1 MRHRRDV
8 GANRTAPL
16 AAVALAVGLLAGAP
30 AAAGEHEEEQRS
42 SPEEMA
48 REGAERILRA
58 IEGLLDMIPQYG
70 TPYVDEDGNIVIP
83 RIDTPR
89 GEEEA
94 PGDREDE
101 AEPPAVTETKA

>member
-8 GANRTAPL
+8 GAGRTTRL
-16 AAVALAVGLLAGAP
+16 AAAVLAVGLLAGTP
-30 AAAGEHEEEQRS
+30 AAAGERGGEQES

-70 TPYVDEDGNIVIP
+70 APYVDEDGNIVIP
-83 RIDTPR
+83 RVDTPR
-89 GEEEA
+89 GEEET
-94 PGDREDE
+94 PEGGEDE
-101 AEPPAVTETKA
+101 AEPPDVTETKA

>member
-1 MRHRRDV
+1 MQHRRTA
-8 GANRTAPL
+8 GAGRIARL
-16 AAVALAVGLLAGAP
+16 AAAALAVGLLAGAP
-30 AAAGEHEEEQRS
+30 AMAGEHGEEQRS

-89 GEEEA
+89 GEEE
-94 PGDREDE
+94 PPDEGEDE